1 MVAAAPLV
9 HDHPVLSEATRMSFL
24 SAFARNQRG
33 NIMMIFGL
41 ALVPITF
48 ATGMAIDYGT
58 AMRLQTDLNAAADA
72 AALSATSAAMMRQP
86 LATAQAQARVM
97 FQAQTSDLPGLIP
110 LNYADTTQVQVTVTE
125 GTSQAEGFVR
135 TATVTYRGQ
144 STNSFAGIL
153 GKDTLT
159 VTGTATAKASTAPDT
174 DFYVLLDA
182 SSSMALPTTTAGINF
197 LKSRT
202 VRNGN
207 PDGCAFACHQTNP
220 SNPNIRNSNGQI
232 IDYYSF
238 AHNNG
243 IELRIDAGKH
253 AIRDMVSSA
262 RSEAASNGAAYRFYL
277 ATFDR
282 STNYRELT
290 GPTPSSDFSYVSS
303 RATTAETVAVEEGAY
318 LYDQQTEH
326 AGSLAKLNAAVT
338 SNPGNGLRTPGDRP
352 KAVLFLITDG
362 MRDEQVNGRQ
372 LGPIAA
378 DQCDAIKSRGIRI
391 AVLYTTYTPES
402 INYDPWP
409 ARVVVPMLPDVAS
422 ALKRCASDDLFF
434 EVSTDGNI
442 SQALAALFQ
451 KAVQTSRLTR

>member
-1 MVAAAPLV
+1 MSQAMLI
-9 HDHPVLSEATRMSFL
+9 SFL
-24 SAFARNQRG
+24 RAFGCNQRG
-33 NIMMIFGL
+33 NVLMIFGL
-41 ALVPITF
+41 GLVPITF
-48 ATGMAIDYGT
+48 ATGMAIDYGK
-58 AMRLQTDLNAAADA
+58 AMRLQTELNAAADA
-72 AALSATSAAMMRQP
+72 AALSATSAAMMRQS

-97 FQAQTSDLPGLIP
+97 FQAQTTDLPGLIP
-110 LNYADTTQVQVTVTE
+110 LNYADTAQVSVTVTE
-125 GTSQAEGFVR
+125 GTSQVEGFVR
-135 TATVTYRGQ
+135 TSTVTYRGQ

-153 GKDTLT
+153 GKETLT
-159 VTGTATAKASTAPDT
+159 VSGTATAKASTAPDT

-220 SNPNIRNSNGQI
+220 DNPNIRNSSGQI
-232 IDYYSF
+232 IDYYTF
-238 AHNNG
+238 AHDNG

-253 AIRDMVSSA
+253 AIRDMVANA
-262 RSEAASNGAAYRFYL
+262 RSEGASNGAAYRFYL

-282 STNYRELT
+282 SANYRELT
-290 GPTPSSDFSYVSS
+290 GATPSADFNYVSS
-303 RATTAETVAVEEGAY
+303 KATTAETIAVQMHGY
-318 LYDQQTEH
+318 MYDRQTEH

-352 KAVLFLITDG
+352 KATLFLITDG
-362 MRDEQVNGRQ
+362 MRDEEINGRQ
-372 LGPIAA
+372 MGPIAP
-378 DQCDAIKSRGIRI
+378 DQCDAIKARGIRI

-402 INYDPWP
+402 INYEAWS
-409 ARVVVPMLPDVAS
+409 VNNVVPRLPEIAP